1 MRNGH
6 AGEKPPPCRRR
17 LPEPTSLLNE
27 VGLVDAFRFFPL
39 LVMAFVLGAV
49 AYKLLVLQVVVPE
62 GFTALLYRRGRFVRV
77 LAPGAHRV
85 PRPGRSTQQVDMRQR
100 YFTVPGQEVLSQDQ
114 VGLKLSLTVRFAVAE
129 PEPALH
135 RVQNFTDALYQ
146 AVQLALREE
155 VGRHPLEELAAGRV
169 DLGQRMRERVAGEVR
184 AFGLSVV
191 AVDVKDVMLPADL
204 RRAFSE
210 SLKAKKEAQAMLEKA
225 RGESAALRNL
235 ANAARLVEQHPSLL
249 DLRMLQTL
257 GSASTTPGNTFVL
270 GVGAELSPRARKRPA
285 PGGAPVPPSE
295 EDEPEST

>member
-1 MRNGH
+1 
-6 AGEKPPPCRRR
+6 
-17 LPEPTSLLNE
+17 
-27 VGLVDAFRFFPL
+27 VDTFRFFSL
-39 LVMAFVLGAV
+39 LGMALVLGVV
-49 AYKLLVLQVVVPE
+49 AYKLLVLKVVVPE
-62 GFTALLYRRGRFVRV
+62 GFTALLYRQGRFVRV

-85 PRPGRSTQQVDMRQR
+85 LRQGHGTQQVDMRQR
-100 YFTVPGQEVLSQDQ
+100 SLTVPGQDVLSQEQ
-114 VGLKLSLTVRFAVAE
+114 VGLKVSLAVRFAVVE

-135 RVQNFTDALYQ
+135 RVQNYTETLYL

-184 AFGLSVV
+184 AFGLSVE
-191 AVDVKDVMLPADL
+191 AVEVKDMMLPADL

-249 DLRMLQTL
+249 ELRMLQTL
-257 GSASTTPGNTFVL
+257 SSASTTPGNTFVL
-270 GVGAELSPRARKRPA
+270 GMGPELAPRARKRPA
-285 PGGAPVPPSE
+285 PGGAPVPPPEE

>member
-1 MRNGH
+1 M
-6 AGEKPPPCRRR
+6 
-17 LPEPTSLLNE
+17 
-27 VGLVDAFRFFPL
+27 DAFRFFPL
-39 LVMAFVLGAV
+39 LVMVLVLGAV
-49 AYKLLVLQVVVPE
+49 AYKLLVLKVVVPE
-62 GFTALLYRRGRFVRV
+62 GFTALLYRQGRFVRV
-77 LAPGAHRV
+77 LNPGVHRV
-85 PRPGRSTQQVDMRQR
+85 PRQGRSTQQVDMRQR

-135 RVQNFTDALYQ
+135 RVQNFTEALYS

-155 VGRHPLEELAAGRV
+155 VGRHPLEELTAGRV

-184 AFGLSVV
+184 PFGLSVV

-257 GSASTTPGNTFVL
+257 GGASTTPGNTFVL
-270 GVGAELSPRARKRPA
+270 GVGAELAPRARKRPA
-285 PGGAPVPPSE
+285 SGGAPVPPR
-295 EDEPEST
+295 EDGEPEPEPT